1 MHVALHVF
9 FQLLSRN
16 ASLIQT
22 VHPILHALVKSV
34 KIHALHCLVVSE
46 QHARQNDTGQSVFVS
61 RALLGILM
69 KYAKNVSTN
78 LLVKRPSIQSW
89 MVLSNSL
96 FTSFHI
102 TQSSWMQVR

>member
-1 MHVALHVF
+1 MSF
-9 FQLLSRN
+9 FQLLNRN
-16 ASLIQT
+16 ASLIQI

-34 KIHALHCLVVSE
+34 KTHALHCLVVSE

-61 RALLGILM
+61 QALLEILM
-69 KYAKNVSTN
+69 KYAKNVSIN
-78 LLVKRPSIQSW
+78 LLVKRPITQGW
-89 MVLSNSL
+89 IVLSNSL